1 MKVLLSGVDRKTAY
15 QIIETFHEVMK
26 SMNYPVSSYREGV
39 LTFVDIEEGF
49 TKVTIY
55 YDGSTRSVR
64 MK

>member
-15 QIIETFHEVMK
+15 QIIALFHEVMQ
-26 SMNYPVSSYREGV
+26 SMNYPVSAYREGV

-49 TKVTIY
+49 AKVTIY
-55 YDGSTRSVR
+55 YDGSTRSIR